1 MEVEKALAVRIDSS
15 HSKKPMAKRVSLF
28 KLLRRELGPQLAAQ
42 GYAQVPQSASS
53 RTHLLSYFREPSRS
67 PSLGLWFQRDVKAL
81 CVDAL
86 GSSFTLEFFRSVDNP
101 LAMDGRE
108 RSYFLL
114 TSSELEAMRHLQNNM
129 IKRLPQ
135 PEAVL
140 KPIELKIFSRSLE
153 RGRQSIENA
162 FNPRHE
168 VWMRYRDEEDV
179 LAWTSFVGH
188 LLPALAER
196 FAALRSGA

>member
-1 MEVEKALAVRIDSS
+1 
-15 HSKKPMAKRVSLF
+15 MAKRVSLF

-42 GYAQVPQSASS
+42 GYAEVPQSASS
-53 RTHLLSYFREPSRS
+53 RTHILSYFREPSHG
-67 PSLGLWFQRDVKAL
+67 PSLGFWFQRDVKAL

-86 GSSFTLEFFRSVDNP
+86 GSSFTLEFFCSLENP
-101 LAMDGRE
+101 FCLDGRK

-114 TSSELEAMRHLQNNM
+114 NASELEVMRVLQNNM

-140 KPIELKIFSRSLE
+140 KPVERKIFSRSLQQ
-153 RGRQSIENA
+153 GSQSIEDA

-168 VWMRYRDEEDV
+168 VWMRYRDEEDI
-179 LAWTSFVGH
+179 LAWTSFIGR

-196 FAALRSGA
+196 FATLRPRT